1 MQGDRRVS
9 TRPRSAFVLALF
21 GVLLVGV
28 AGCGGNKK
36 SAATTT
42 TTAAAD
48 SLFSGVEP
56 GATFADA
63 RTAIRSLYAQHPEI
77 RNFVYQ
83 DVYYT
88 PSSRDQVLSVCRH
101 GGPTTNARE
110 RETSRVFG
118 CAPLIF
124 FFYSFGKRKHV
135 AASTDA
141 ARALYVYAARIP
153 GPYNAQPQL
162 TSLLRSWGVR

>member
-1 MQGDRRVS
+1 M
-9 TRPRSAFVLALF
+9 RSGIALALA
-21 GVLLVGV
+21 GVLLVGA
-28 AGCGGNKK
+28 AGCGGSKK

-42 TTAAAD
+42 TPAAD

-63 RTAIRSLYAQHPEI
+63 RTAIRRLYVQHPEI

-83 DVYYT
+83 DVDYT
-88 PSSRDQVLSVCRH
+88 PASRDNVLAVCQR

-153 GPYNAQPQL
+153 GPYDAQPQL
-162 TSLLRSWGVR
+162 TSLLKSWGVR

>member
-1 MQGDRRVS
+1 VRAGI
-9 TRPRSAFVLALF
+9 ALALA
-21 GVLLVGV
+21 GVLLAGA
-28 AGCGGNKK
+28 AGCGGDKK
-36 SAATTT
+36 SGATTT

-48 SLFSGVEP
+48 SLFSGIEP
-56 GATFADA
+56 GVTFADA
-63 RTAIRSLYAQHPEI
+63 RTAVLRLYAQHPEI
-77 RNFVYQ
+77 RKFVYQ

-88 PSSRDQVLSVCRH
+88 PASRDQVLAVCQR
-101 GGPTTNARE
+101 GGPTTNSRE

-135 AASTDA
+135 TESTNV
-141 ARALYVYAARIP
+141 ARALYVYAAGIP
-153 GPYNAQPQL
+153 GPYDARPQL

>member
-1 MQGDRRVS
+1 MKSGI
-9 TRPRSAFVLALF
+9 ALALA
-21 GVLLVGV
+21 GVLLVCA

-36 SAATTT
+36 AAATTT

-56 GATFADA
+56 GVTFADA
-63 RTAIRSLYAQHPEI
+63 RTAVRRLYAQHPEI

-88 PSSRDQVLSVCRH
+88 PTSRDKVLAVCRR

-124 FFYSFGKRKHV
+124 FFYSFGKRKQV
-135 AASTDA
+135 AASTDV
-141 ARALYVYAARIP
+141 ARALYEYAARIP

>member
-1 MQGDRRVS
+1 MRGDRRLS
-9 TRPRSAFVLALF
+9 ATRTLPLLLAA
-21 GVLLVGV
+21 VLLACA

-42 TTAAAD
+42 TTPAAD
-48 SLFSGVEP
+48 SLFSGIEP
-56 GATFADA
+56 GVTFADA
-63 RTAIRSLYAQHPEI
+63 RTAIRKLYASHPEI
-77 RNFVYQ
+77 RRFVYQ

-88 PSSRDQVLSVCRH
+88 PATRNQVLAVCKR
-101 GGPTTNARE
+101 GGPATNARE
-110 RETSRVFG
+110 KETSRVFG

-135 AASTDA
+135 TESTDV
-141 ARALYVYAARIP
+141 ARSLYVYASAIP
-153 GPYNAQPQL
+153 GPYSAQPQL